1 MHPLRARD
9 YVCAVVVED
18 AMHSCSNRKVNGGR
32 KHLPSCERMRSSALW
47 LLRRHHSF
55 GDASFHPPRVLLID
69 ACTDV
74 PFPELLTNQLSE
86 GRTGCAWVVALEL
99 QELGWG
105 DRVTAVSFDSLVVG
119 GTDSPHA
126 SASVITHAI
135 ATCQREGAV
144 FVHDLNHVAITLHVL
159 DAASFIQSI
168 LRQWKQSGR
177 VHRFYI
183 ARPSLSTT
191 SSTLFDHVSAA
202 LNAAALQHC
211 YVHTSAVSFVSAIDV
226 VETSADALKVNAVTV
241 VVDTSFPGTQAAA
254 TAGREWR
261 IKRDGSSNTQP
272 YVSIVLATRVDD
284 HEGNFIQR
292 LQNNIDLMAHMVR
305 LYDVS
310 AELLLVEWNPTNSS
324 LMQAIRWPTCVNGS
338 NSSSR
343 ISLVRGCLSVRIV
356 RVPSHVHATMH
367 RSDIFKLFEFKAKN
381 VGIAR
386 ARGIF
391 VITGTPDSLWD
402 PSIFSWLG
410 RELALDDR
418 LYRACRVSLML
429 PPPPPS
435 MLYSSI
441 RSRVDALISYMHT
454 SPVDP
459 SSRPPPDGTC
469 PVCCEGQ
476 GGNTGPRTRLHFGC
490 TCGFGMA
497 SGDFVMSS
505 KTMWH
510 RIGGYPE
517 WAVNFHM
524 DSLLNAKF
532 GSVFG
537 GILETT
543 LEGAVYHQ
551 WHPRTSK
558 AGWAET
564 MDWPVPMCDFICCEG
579 GSSSS
584 NLADHE
590 HSLCQESWT
599 SSNRDFHNGNGN
611 IHFGCSDGPL
621 TSDIWGLEQM
631 QLPDC
636 ELKNGRMGWICN

>member
-1 MHPLRARD
+1 
-9 YVCAVVVED
+9 
-18 AMHSCSNRKVNGGR
+18 MHSCSNRTSNGSR
-32 KHLPSCERMRSSALW
+32 NNLPRCERMRSSALW
-47 LLRRHHSF
+47 LLRRRQSF

-69 ACTDV
+69 ACTDI
-74 PFPELLTNQLSE
+74 PTSTLFTKQSSE
-86 GRTGCAWVVALEL
+86 SRTGCAWVVALEL
-99 QELGWG
+99 QELGWD

-119 GTDSPHA
+119 GTDSPHT
-126 SASVITHAI
+126 SASVITHVI
-135 ATCQREGAV
+135 ATCQREGAA
-144 FVHDLNHVAITLHVL
+144 FVHDLNHIAITLHVL

-183 ARPSLSTT
+183 ARPNPSTN
-191 SSTLFDHVSAA
+191 SSTLFDHLSAA

-211 YVHTSAVSFVSAIDV
+211 QVHTSDVSSVSAIDA
-226 VETSADALKVNAVTV
+226 VETSADASKVDAVSLV
-241 VVDTSFPGTQAAA
+241 VTTSFAGTQAAA
-254 TAGREWR
+254 AAGRDWR
-261 IKRDGSSNTQP
+261 LKREGSSNTQP

-284 HEGNFIQR
+284 HEGNFIER

-324 LMQAIRWPTCVNGS
+324 LMQAISWPTCMTSSN
-338 NSSSR
+338 NSSDDKNR
-343 ISLVRGCLSVRIV
+343 ISHGRGCISFRIV
-356 RVPSHVHATMH
+356 HVPSHVHATMH
-367 RSDIFKLFEFKAKN
+367 RSNIFKLFEFKAKN

-386 ARGIF
+386 ARGRF

-418 LYRACRVSLML
+418 VYRACRISLML

-435 MLYSSI
+435 MLYSSTS
-441 RSRVDALISYMHT
+441 SRVDALISYMQS
-454 SPVDP
+454 SPADP

-551 WHPRTSK
+551 WHPRSSK
-558 AGWAET
+558 AGWAEP

-579 GSSSS
+579 GSSSGS
-584 NLADHE
+584 NLADSE

-599 SSNRDFHNGNGN
+599 SSDRDLHNGSS
-611 IHFGCSDGPL
+611 HFGCSDGPL
-621 TSDIWGLEQM
+621 TSDIWGLEQL
-631 QLPDC
+631 QLSDC
-636 ELKNGRMGWICN
+636 EYQNGRLGWICK